1 MAVIK
6 RTQMSGIVLGFYYRY
21 FQVLLNQK
29 VWNNKEHV
37 DYEGREGAIRFKQL
51 LHQLTKD

>member
-1 MAVIK
+1 MAIIK
-6 RTQMSGIVLGFYYRY
+6 ITQMPGIVLGFYYRY

-37 DYEGREGAIRFKQL
+37 DYEGREEAIRL
-51 LHQLTKD
+51 S